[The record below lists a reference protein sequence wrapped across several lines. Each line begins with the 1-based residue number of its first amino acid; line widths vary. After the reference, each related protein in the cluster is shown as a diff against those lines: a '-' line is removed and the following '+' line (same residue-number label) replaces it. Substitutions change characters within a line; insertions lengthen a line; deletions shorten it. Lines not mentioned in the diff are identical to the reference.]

1 MNTREAFQQM
11 SAATKESTRGRGGL
25 GAGSLM
31 RRIRLSNAGNKTP
44 RAEPLRSCAQLAIHL
59 GAQQGDVQRVRHR
72 VTDPRGLARSPRP
85 QEKEAPPGRGGSAA
99 PRRTFAR
106 SGGARPLGPPLPACF
121 QSSSGRTPTTSRRRF
136 PVEVASAAEAMLA
149 QGRCIKARR
158 FLALFYWQH
167 KSQSRGQTAHRKG
180 FTIVSA
186 GNLEKSRSPVIK
198 ARTPCSKH
206 SAAI

>member
-1 MNTREAFQQM
+1 M

-85 QEKEAPPGRGGSAA
+85 QEKEAPPGRAHLGPRSQPVFRAA
-99 PRRTFAR
+99 AAERRR
-106 SGGARPLGPPLPACF
+106 RHGGAFRSRWRRRRRPCWHKAGASKLAVFSRFSTGSTNRNPEGKQLTGRDSR
-121 QSSSGRTPTTSRRRF
+121 SSAPETSRN
-136 PVEVASAAEAMLA
+136 
-149 QGRCIKARR
+149 
-158 FLALFYWQH
+158 
-167 KSQSRGQTAHRKG
+167 RGLPLSKHAHR
-180 FTIVSA
+180 V
-186 GNLEKSRSPVIK
+186 RSTGL
-198 ARTPCSKH
+198 RYEH
-206 SAAI
+206 RG